1 MKNQNKPDKRTAA
14 VKRFIDRKD
23 RHSIMNSVEGFAR
36 RGHDHI
42 PKWQV
47 NSFFVTQALLLGLML
62 FLAYRLVGTIPGQTN
77 VIYVIY
83 YMVFLF
89 SLVVVSS
96 VMIVTKLKDN
106 LFSTEFMSLFLSKSM
121 ETFSNSFAVVNK
133 ERKLVFF
140 NESFARQFMVSKDI
154 ENKTYSELFDGSYF
168 SERNIALIEDSI
180 ENDHENH
187 FAFEIAEGGKQ
198 VFRNVRIV
206 PLSRPKNLYL
216 IKILTIAYSDKK

>member
-1 MKNQNKPDKRTAA
+1 MKNQNTPDKRTAA

-47 NSFFVTQALLLGLML
+47 TSFFVTQALLLGLML
-62 FLAYRLVGTIPGQTN
+62 FLAYRLVSTIPGQTN

-154 ENKTYSELFDGSYF
+154 ENKTYNELFDGSYF
-168 SERNIALIEDSI
+168 SERNVALIEDSI

-187 FAFEIAEGGKQ
+187 FAFEIAENGKQ
-198 VFRNVRIV
+198 VFRTVRIV

-216 IKILTIAYSDKK
+216 IKILTIAYADKK